1 VISIGTLGVSEPLP
15 RQTFG
20 KLFGIPGDHVSRTR
34 DKGFF
39 ISLHRHAVCY
49 SIILWS
55 PASATN
61 DVHDENDREQCGLV
75 EEEERLSNDS
85 LSLGQ
90 VRAAI
95 PTR

>member
-1 VISIGTLGVSEPLP
+1 MYQEQGIKVFSYRCIVTLFV
-15 RQTFG
+15 T
-20 KLFGIPGDHVSRTR
+20 
-34 DKGFF
+34 
-39 ISLHRHAVCY
+39 